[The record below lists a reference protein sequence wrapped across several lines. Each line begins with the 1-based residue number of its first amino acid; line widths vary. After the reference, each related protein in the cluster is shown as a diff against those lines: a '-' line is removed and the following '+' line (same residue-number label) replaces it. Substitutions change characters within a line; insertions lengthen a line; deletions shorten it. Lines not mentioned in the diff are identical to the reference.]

1 MAASPL
7 QYSFKKPTSYNNPK
21 GNADTERLMRTMKE
35 ECLWLT
41 EWTSFEQLKKALDNW
56 ISFYNREY
64 PHSALGYK
72 SPDEFEKLVKKP
84 AA

>member
-1 MAASPL
+1 L
-7 QYSFKKPTSYNNPK
+7 LDIEQIYISYNSPK
-21 GNADTERLMRTMKE
+21 ENTDTERLMRTMKE

-41 EWTSFEQLKKALDNW
+41 EWKSFDELKKALDNW
-56 ISFYNREY
+56 INFYNRKY
-64 PHSALGYK
+64 PHSALSYK